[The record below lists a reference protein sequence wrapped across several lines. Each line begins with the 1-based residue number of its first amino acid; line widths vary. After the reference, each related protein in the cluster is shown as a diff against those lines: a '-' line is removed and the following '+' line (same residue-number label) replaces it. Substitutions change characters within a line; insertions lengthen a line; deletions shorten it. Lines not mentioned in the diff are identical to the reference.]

1 MPAWH
6 MLGLRQPSPAG
17 AWMMKRYRPVIIAA
31 AAALAA
37 SAVPLPAAAQDYPG
51 SLTPTPVIEQAGNR
65 YVLMVLDQSDFDI
78 TKSRSTVNVLLDTR
92 TGKTWVL
99 QWGVKPN
106 SNERG
111 YVWSEIPF
119 AAAPK

>member
-1 MPAWH
+1 MRWILIFLAIFTAAAI
-6 MLGLRQPSPAG
+6 RPAG
-17 AWMMKRYRPVIIAA
+17 AQE
-31 AAALAA
+31 
-37 SAVPLPAAAQDYPG
+37 SSG
-51 SLTPTPVIEQAGNR
+51 TLTPTPVIEQAGNR
-65 YVLMVLDQSDFDI
+65 YILMVLDQADSDV

-92 TGKTWVL
+92 TGKTWAL

>member
-1 MPAWH
+1 
-6 MLGLRQPSPAG
+6 
-17 AWMMKRYRPVIIAA
+17 MKRWMVG
-31 AAALAA
+31 LAGMA
-37 SAVPLPAAAQDYPG
+37 TLATSQLPAYAQDYVDG
-51 SLTPTPVIEQAGNR
+51 LTPTPVIEQAGNR
-65 YVLMVLDQSDFDI
+65 YILMVLDQGDSDL
-78 TKSRSTVNVLLDTR
+78 TKSRTKVNVLLDSR

-99 QWGVKPN
+99 QWDVKPN

>member
-1 MPAWH
+1 MT
-6 MLGLRQPSPAG
+6 R
-17 AWMMKRYRPVIIAA
+17 IAA
-31 AAALAA
+31 AVIGWIAF
-37 SAVPLPAAAQDYPG
+37 AVAPLPVLAQDYVNG
-51 SLTPTPVIEQAGNR
+51 LTPTPVIEQAGNR
-65 YVLMVLDQSDFDI
+65 YVLMVLDQSDSDL
-78 TKSRSTVNVLLDTR
+78 TKSRSVVNVLLDTR

-119 AAAPK
+119 AVAPK

>member
-1 MPAWH
+1 
-6 MLGLRQPSPAG
+6 
-17 AWMMKRYRPVIIAA
+17 MKRYRPVIIAA
-31 AAALAA
+31 VAALVA
-37 SAVPLPAAAQDYPG
+37 SAMHLPTAAQDLPG
-51 SLTPTPVIEQAGNR
+51 TLTPTPVIEQAGGR
-65 YVLMVLDQSDFDI
+65 YVLMVLDQADFDL

>member
-1 MPAWH
+1 
-6 MLGLRQPSPAG
+6 
-17 AWMMKRYRPVIIAA
+17 MKRYSLVILAA
-31 AAALAA
+31 AAWLGAPAA
-37 SAVPLPAAAQDYPG
+37 APPVAAQDYPN
-51 SLTPTPVIEQAGNR
+51 SLTSTPVIEQAGNR
-65 YVLMVLDQSDFDI
+65 YVLMVLDQADFDL
-78 TKSRSTVNVLLDTR
+78 TKSRSTVNVMLDTR

-99 QWGVKPN
+99 QWGVKPG

>member
-1 MPAWH
+1 MT
-6 MLGLRQPSPAG
+6 RISPE
-17 AWMMKRYRPVIIAA
+17 IIAA
-31 AAALAA
+31 VASLSVATAA
-37 SAVPLPAAAQDYPG
+37 LPAAAQENSG
-51 SLTPTPVIEQAGNR
+51 TLTPTPVIEQAGGR
-65 YVLMVLDQSDFDI
+65 YVLMVLDQADFDL

>member
-1 MPAWH
+1 MRWIPILAGMAISLGGYPAF
-6 MLGLRQPSPAG
+6 
-17 AWMMKRYRPVIIAA
+17 
-31 AAALAA
+31 
-37 SAVPLPAAAQDYPG
+37 AQDYEG

-65 YVLMVLDQSDFDI
+65 YILMVLDQSDSDI
-78 TKSRSTVNVLLDTR
+78 TKSRSIVNVLLDTR
-92 TGKTWVL
+92 TGKTWAL

-119 AAAPK
+119 AVAPK